1 MSLAVDHFAPTF
13 PDRFN
18 LAEYFLDRR
27 ISEGSGERT
36 ALVDDRGEY
45 SYAQVQ
51 ALAEQVAGT
60 LWQDGVRP
68 EDRCLIGMWDC
79 VEFAASFFGIVKAGA
94 VVAMVNPELADG
106 DYLGYLS
113 YTRCRALLVDAA
125 LYRRLV
131 PFLHGADD
139 AICCL
144 RLIIVVETQASPDA
158 EAALPAPPAG
168 IRLRTWDDVQRGPR
182 RGTYATSK
190 DDPAVWL
197 FTSGS
202 TGKPKAAVHFH
213 HDFAFNTECYAKQI
227 LRIAPD
233 DVTLAVPKL
242 YFGYATGTNLL
253 FPFAVG
259 AKTVLYRDRWS
270 PERLFELIARHRTTV
285 LTGVP
290 TAMSRMLEA
299 DPERRRSL
307 QPLRVVLSAGEAL
320 PEELYR
326 RFLSA
331 YGVEILDGIGS
342 AELFHIYISNRLGEV
357 RPGSLGRL
365 VPGYHARIVR
375 DDGSDWGR
383 DAEVGEIGTLWVR
396 GDSAA
401 LCYWQAHES
410 SKKTL
415 RGDWVVSG
423 DLFHRDAD
431 GYFYYDGRADDL
443 LKLGGI
449 FVSPLE
455 VEGAL
460 LQHEAVLEVAVVGEE
475 NAEGLVKG
483 LAFVVV
489 AGGHSPGDD
498 LARAILAFGKS
509 RLAHYKVPQ
518 RVEFVSALPRSD
530 RGKVLRRVLQGR
542 PSSGAAS

>member
-1 MSLAVDHFAPTF
+1 MSLAVDHPSPTF
-13 PDRFN
+13 PDTFN
-18 LAEYFLDRR
+18 LADYFLDQR
-27 ISEGSGERT
+27 IREGRGERI
-36 ALVDDRGEY
+36 AVIDDRGEY
-45 SYAQVQ
+45 SYARVQ
-51 ALAEQVAGT
+51 ALSEHLAGA
-60 LWQDGVRP
+60 LWQAGIRP
-68 EDRCLIGMWDC
+68 EDRCLIGLWDC

-113 YTRCRALLVDAA
+113 YTRCRALIVDGA
-125 LYRRLV
+125 LYRRLA
-131 PFLHGADD
+131 PILREAGD

-144 RLIIVVETQASPDA
+144 RLIVVVDTLPHPEGA
-158 EAALPAPPAG
+158 EPAESPPAG
-168 IRLRTWDDVQRGPR
+168 VTRLTWDEVQSGPR
-182 RGTYATSK
+182 RPTYATSK

-213 HDFAFNTECYAKQI
+213 HDFAYNTECYAKQI
-227 LRIAPD
+227 LRIGED

-259 AKTVLYRDRWS
+259 GKTVLYRDRWS
-270 PERLFELIARHRTTV
+270 PERLFDLVARHRATV

-307 QPLRVVLSAGEAL
+307 RPLRVVLSAGEAL

-423 DLFHRDAD
+423 DLFHCDAE
-431 GYFYYDGRADDL
+431 GFFYYDGRADDL

-455 VEGAL
+455 VEGVL
-460 LQHEAVLEVAVVGEE
+460 LQHEAILEVAVVGEE

-489 AGGHSPGDD
+489 QGGQQADEA

-518 RVEFVSALPRSD
+518 RIEFVAALPRSD
-530 RGKVLRRVLQGR
+530 RGKVLRRVLQKQTGGG
-542 PSSGAAS
+542 PAT

>member
-1 MSLAVDHFAPTF
+1 MSLPVAPVPPTF
-13 PDRFN
+13 PDTFN

-27 ISEGSGERT
+27 ITEGHGDRI
-36 ALVDDRGEY
+36 AVVDDRGEY
-45 SYAQVQ
+45 TYARVH
-51 ALAEQVAGT
+51 ALAEHVAGA
-60 LWQDGVRP
+60 LWQAGIRP
-68 EDRCLIGMWDC
+68 EDRCLIGLWDC
-79 VEFAASFFGIVKAGA
+79 VEFAASFFGIAKAGA

-113 YTRCRALLVDAA
+113 YTRCRALIVDAA
-125 LYRRLV
+125 LYSRLAAH
-131 PFLHGADD
+131 LAAAEGAID
-139 AICCL
+139 CL
-144 RLIIVVETQASPDA
+144 RLIVVVDTQAPPMA
-158 EAALPAPPAG
+158 TPALPAPPAG
-168 IRLRTWDDVQRGPR
+168 VTLRSWADVLSSPR

-213 HDFAFNTECYAKQI
+213 HDFAYNTECYAKQV
-227 LRIAPD
+227 LRISEA

-253 FPFAVG
+253 FPFSVG

-270 PERLFELIARHRTTV
+270 PERLFDLVARHRATI

-299 DPERRRSL
+299 DPDRKRSL

-320 PEELYR
+320 PEELFR

-365 VPGYHARIVR
+365 VPGYQARVVR
-375 DDGSDWGR
+375 DDGSEWGR

-423 DLFHRDAD
+423 DLFHRDAE
-431 GYFYYDGRADDL
+431 GFFYYDGRADDL

-475 NAEGLVKG
+475 NAEGLIKG

-489 AGGHSPGDD
+489 HSSHSATED
-498 LARAILAFGKS
+498 LARSILAFGKT

-518 RVEFVSALPRSD
+518 RVEFVAALPRSD
-530 RGKVLRRVLQGR
+530 RGKVLRRVLQQR
-542 PSSGAAS
+542 PADSRVG

>member
-1 MSLAVDHFAPTF
+1 MSVTEGRLPPAF
-13 PDRFN
+13 PDVFN
-18 LAEYFLDRR
+18 LADYFLDRR
-27 ISEGSGERT
+27 LAEGRGEHI
-36 ALVDDRGEY
+36 AVIDERGEY
-45 SYAQVQ
+45 SYGQV
-51 ALAEQVAGT
+51 ADLAERVAGT
-60 LWQDGVRP
+60 LWQAGIRP

-113 YTRCRALLVDAA
+113 YTRCRALLLDAS
-125 LYRRLV
+125 LYLRLA
-131 PFLHGADD
+131 PYLPTAGS
-139 AICCL
+139 AIDCL
-144 RLIIVVETQASPDA
+144 RLIIIVDTGGSSPP
-158 EAALPAPPAG
+158 LPSLPAG
-168 IRLRTWDDVQRGPR
+168 IDLLTWDDVRESPR
-182 RGTYATSK
+182 RGTYPTSK

-213 HDFAFNTECYAKQI
+213 HDFAYNTECYAKQI
-227 LRIAPD
+227 LRIAESD
-233 DVTLAVPKL
+233 ITVSVPKL

-253 FPFAVG
+253 FPFSVG

-270 PERLFELIARHRTTV
+270 PERLFDLIERHRATV

-290 TAMSRMLEA
+290 TALSRMLEA
-299 DPERRRSL
+299 DPQRCRNLRSL
-307 QPLRVVLSAGEAL
+307 RFVLSAGEAL

-326 RFLSA
+326 RFVAA

-342 AELFHIYISNRLGEV
+342 AELFHIYISNRPGEV

-365 VPGYHARIVR
+365 VPGYSARVVR
-375 DDGSDWGR
+375 DDGSEWGR

-423 DLFHRDAD
+423 DLFHCDAE
-431 GYFYYDGRADDL
+431 GYYYYDGRADDL

-455 VEGAL
+455 VEGVL

-483 LAFVVV
+483 LAFVVLRSGQQ
-489 AGGHSPGDD
+489 ATAD
-498 LARAILAFGKS
+498 LAQSLVAFGKS

-518 RVEFVSALPRSD
+518 RIEFVPTLPRSD
-530 RGKVLRRVLQGR
+530 RGKVLRRVLRQKPGGSSI
-542 PSSGAAS
+542 PSS